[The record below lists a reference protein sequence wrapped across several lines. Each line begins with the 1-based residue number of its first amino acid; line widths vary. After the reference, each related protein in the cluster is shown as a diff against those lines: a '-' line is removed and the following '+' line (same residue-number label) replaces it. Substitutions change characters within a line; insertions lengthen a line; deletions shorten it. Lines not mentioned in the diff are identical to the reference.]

1 MNDHGAASVG
11 RDAVPRGAVQ
21 PTSGVVDVVFVL
33 GSLTMGGAEAQLTSV
48 LEADP
53 GRLGRT
59 RVAVVTLTAQR
70 HPGIDARL
78 AALGVPVYVV
88 DRAASGF
95 PGFLWE
101 LVRCF
106 RRLRPRVVHT
116 FLVGSTSTWGRLAA
130 KLAGVPHVLLSDLSL
145 DPAPSAV
152 QRRLDPLL
160 HRGTT
165 RFLPNARAIVA
176 RLERE
181 GAAPERIVLL
191 RNGVDLARFDPERVT
206 SSRAAWGVADDAVVV
221 GFLGMFRPEKRPDL
235 LLDALDRLVPER
247 RPDLVV
253 MAGDGTLMPQIRERV
268 EHDAWLR
275 ECCRLLGVVDD
286 APAFLAGLDLLVL
299 PSDTEGLPNAVLEA
313 HAMGVPVVA
322 TDVSDVR
329 ELVGDGGAV
338 VPAGDAAALAAAL
351 GDWCTRPAAERRA
364 AGARGR
370 ERVRGEFAMPVA
382 AARFWAAHDDL
393 LERAP

>member
-1 MNDHGAASVG
+1 VSAHRAAALGQDAASH
-11 RDAVPRGAVQ
+11 DAVHAPSGA
-21 PTSGVVDVVFVL
+21 VDVVFVL

-53 GRLGRT
+53 GRLART
-59 RVAVVTLTAQR
+59 RVAVVTLSPRR
-70 HPGIDARL
+70 HAGIDARL
-78 AALGVPVYVV
+78 AALGVPVHVV

-95 PGFLWE
+95 PGFLWR

-106 RRLRPRVVHT
+106 RRLRPRVVHA

-152 QRRLDPLL
+152 QRRLDPFL
-160 HRGTT
+160 HRLTT
-165 RFLPNARAIVA
+165 RFLPNAHAIVA

-181 GAAPERIVLL
+181 GAAPERIVLV
-191 RNGVDLARFDPERVT
+191 RNGVDLARFDPDRVT
-206 SSRAAWGVADDAVVV
+206 PSRAAWGVAESAVVV

-235 LLDALDRLVPER
+235 LLDALERMAPEQ

-253 MAGDGTLMPQIRERV
+253 MAGDGALMPALRARV
-268 EHDAWLR
+268 EGDAWLR
-275 ECCRLLGVVDD
+275 EHCRLLGVVDD

-329 ELVGDGGAV
+329 ELVGDAGAV
-338 VPAGDAAALAAAL
+338 VPAGDGAALATAL
-351 GDWCTRPAAERRA
+351 ADWCARPATERRA

-393 LERAP
+393 LDGAA

>member
-1 MNDHGAASVG
+1 MSEHGAATVE
-11 RDAVPRGAVQ
+11 RDAAPRGAVQ
-21 PTSGVVDVVFVL
+21 PPSAVVDVVFVL

-53 GRLGRT
+53 RRLGHT
-59 RVAVVTLTAQR
+59 RVAVVTLSAQR

-78 AALGVPVYVV
+78 TALGVPIYVV
-88 DRAASGF
+88 DRAASTF
-95 PGFLWE
+95 PGFIWR

-106 RRLRPRVVHT
+106 RRLRPRVVHA

-160 HRGTT
+160 HRLTT

-191 RNGVDLARFDPERVT
+191 RNGVDLARFDPDRVA
-206 SSRAAWGVADDAVVV
+206 SSRAAWGVTDDAVVV

-235 LLDALDRLVPER
+235 LIDALDRLAPER

-253 MAGDGTLMPQIRERV
+253 MAGDGALMPLVRERV
-268 EHDAWLR
+268 ALDAWLR
-275 ECCRLLGVVDD
+275 DRCRLLGVVDD
-286 APAFLAGLDLLVL
+286 PPAFLAGLDLLVL

-313 HAMGVPVVA
+313 HAMGVPVIA

-338 VPAGDAAALAAAL
+338 VPAGDAGALAAAIA
-351 GDWCTRPAAERRA
+351 DWCARPATERRA

-393 LERAP
+393 LERAA